1 LKLCGSTKHGLTLI
15 KKVDLHILLTSL
27 YKADD
32 DDNDD
37 DNDDITVF
45 DFVYTT
51 AVKLSGGVTAR
62 WRQ

>member
-1 LKLCGSTKHGLTLI
+1 M
-15 KKVDLHILLTSL
+15 DLHILLTSL